1 MITLATS
8 SEVIYTLTISV
19 LFLTVL
25 ILALLTVLK
34 IPVLVRGFFVK
45 NENNSLCPGLRL
57 AAIFVQPTTW

>member
-8 SEVIYTLTISV
+8 SVVVYTLTISV

-34 IPVLVRGFFVK
+34 IKLPVQTSLFAERELFVK
-45 NENNSLCPGLRL
+45 DPLMLEVIFL
-57 AAIFVQPTTW
+57 ACRF

>member
-8 SEVIYTLTISV
+8 SVVIYTLTISV

-34 IPVLVRGFFVK
+34 IAKSKFIQNTCSGSWF
-45 NENNSLCPGLRL
+45 LCKE
-57 AAIFVQPTTW
+57 

>member
-8 SEVIYTLTISV
+8 SVVIYTLTISV

-34 IPVLVRGFFVK
+34 IPVPVRGFFAFPFVSS
-45 NENNSLCPGLRL
+45 EQRSRILR
-57 AAIFVQPTTW
+57 AI